1 MAEEVR
7 DTANIGLSEEMH
19 MKLREMTD
27 NKIFIDMKDG
37 YRLAASLAMRQGL
50 RVEERSLADRKN
62 MYDVGGVDEDFIFR
76 NAIGVLYPDQ
86 SGKEYKYLEKLA
98 DAGMALLYDSYDENG
113 NLDLASA
120 LNHDP

>member
-1 MAEEVR
+1 MENEVR

-27 NKIFIDMKDG
+27 NKIFNDMKDG
-37 YRLAASLAMRQGL
+37 YRLAASMAIRQGL
-50 RVEERSLADRKN
+50 LVNDRSLANRKN

-76 NAIGVLYPDQ
+76 NSISIIYPDQ
-86 SGKEYKYLEKLA
+86 LGKEYKYLEKLA
-98 DAGMALLYDSYDENG
+98 DAGMALLYDSYDEDG
-113 NLDLASA
+113 NLDLESA